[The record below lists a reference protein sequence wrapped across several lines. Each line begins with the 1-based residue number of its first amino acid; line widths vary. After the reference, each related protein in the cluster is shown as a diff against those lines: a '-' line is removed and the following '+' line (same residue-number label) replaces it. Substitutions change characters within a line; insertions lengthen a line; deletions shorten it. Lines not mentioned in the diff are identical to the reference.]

1 MVARDCLG
9 EAELTDLETRCA
21 ALVVPLALHARRRS
35 LQRRAFALASP
46 LPLRQA
52 LGQARAGSLLT
63 SLSHFISRLISAD
76 CSRSLS
82 RLPRPYGCRLHSSPP
97 ISLSP
102 TRHYTAIV
110 LVAQSIWKPPFMS
123 ITSPVMKPDSGDARK
138 RTACATSS
146 GLQKRRTGTVVR
158 KQESNHIC

>member
-1 MVARDCLG
+1 MCCRWSCRSRFML
-9 EAELTDLETRCA
+9 A
-21 ALVVPLALHARRRS
+21 AAPSSDAPLLLRRLCPCDKPWDKPERGVFCS
-35 LQRRAFALASP
+35 LS
-46 LPLRQA
+46 
-52 LGQARAGSLLT
+52 LT
-63 SLSHFISRLISAD
+63 SSRLISAD
-76 CSRSLS
+76 CSRSLEAS
-82 RLPRPYGCRLHSSPP
+82 LVPTAAALHSSPP

-123 ITSPVMKPDSGDARK
+123 ITSPVIRQIVEMLKVSS
-138 RTACATSS
+138 CATSS

>member
-1 MVARDCLG
+1 MCCPGRAARASCSPPLPP
-9 EAELTDLETRCA
+9 ATRLCSC
-21 ALVVPLALHARRRS
+21 V
-35 LQRRAFALASP
+35 AFALATSP
-46 LPLRQA
+46 GTSPS
-52 LGQARAGSLLT
+52 GES